1 MKQKYLLPGIVI
13 ILLLIAAFF
22 IVSSRSSDEGT
33 RVSTTVQRGP
43 FEIPVYT
50 SGQLEAENS
59 VQIVMPGELSSR
71 NVRIWEINITDIVEE
86 GTVVDSGDYIA
97 SLDFKTVEELL
108 NTAKDELEQ
117 AFNDFEDAKM
127 DSNLNLSNIRDQI
140 INAREEVE
148 EMQIILDESIY
159 ESPSIIRKAE
169 MDLEKAKRKLEQE
182 IRGYGLKKQQAVSRV
197 DRKHIELRQRQT
209 RVNDLSKVYESLRI
223 KAPKPGMVIYAKD
236 RFGDK
241 IKVGSSVSQW
251 MPTIATLPDL
261 TSMISI
267 TYVNEI
273 DISKI
278 KVGQKVKIG
287 IDALPGKILEG
298 QVITVANI
306 GQPLPKS
313 DAKVF
318 EVKVKIFGYV
328 NNLKPAMTTSNIIQT
343 GLFPDTLFI
352 PTDAVFEND
361 SMQYVFLDNGS
372 IVKQVVDLGDENEN
386 YIMVRKGLQE
396 GDVILLTKP
405 GAPDDLPIKGMD
417 VYREIK
423 KRKGIEEKEA
433 QKAIEEDKKKPVK
446 LNNKPGT
453 PGQNNIITIR

>member
-1 MKQKYLLPGIVI
+1 
-13 ILLLIAAFF
+13 
-22 IVSSRSSDEGT
+22 
-33 RVSTTVQRGP
+33 
-43 FEIPVYT
+43 
-50 SGQLEAENS
+50 
-59 VQIVMPGELSSR
+59 
-71 NVRIWEINITDIVEE
+71 
-86 GTVVDSGDYIA
+86 
-97 SLDFKTVEELL
+97 
-108 NTAKDELEQ
+108 
-117 AFNDFEDAKM
+117 
-127 DSNLNLSNIRDQI
+127 
-140 INAREEVE
+140 
-148 EMQIILDESIY
+148 
-159 ESPSIIRKAE
+159 
-169 MDLEKAKRKLEQE
+169 
-182 IRGYGLKKQQAVSRV
+182 
-197 DRKHIELRQRQT
+197 
-209 RVNDLSKVYESLRI
+209 
-223 KAPKPGMVIYAKD
+223 MVIYAKD

-352 PTDAVFEND
+352 PTDAVFEDD
-361 SMQYVFLDNGS
+361 SMQYVFLDNGP

-386 YIMVRKGLQE
+386 YIMVREGLEE

-405 GAPDDLPIKGMD
+405 DAPDDLPVKGMD
-417 VYREIK
+417 IYREIK
-423 KRKGIEEKEA
+423 KRKEIEEKEA
-433 QKAIEEDKKKPVK
+433 KKAIEEDKKKPVK

-453 PGQNNIITIR
+453 PGQNTIITIR

>member
-13 ILLLIAAFF
+13 ILLLITAFF
-22 IVSSRSSDEGT
+22 IASSRSSDEGT

-43 FEIPVYT
+43 FEILVYT

-148 EMQIILDESIY
+148 EMRIILDESIY

-278 KVGQKVKIG
+278 KAGQKVKIG
-287 IDALPGKILEG
+287 IDALPGEVLEG
-298 QVITVANI
+298 EVITVANI

-318 EVKVKIFGYV
+318 EVKVKIFGHV
-328 NNLKPAMTTSNIIQT
+328 NNLKPAMTTSNIIQI
-343 GLFPDTLFI
+343 GFFPDTLFI
-352 PTDAVFEND
+352 PTDAVFEDD
-361 SMQYVFLDNGS
+361 SMQYVFLDNGPV
-372 IVKQVVDLGDENEN
+372 VKQAVDLGDENEN
-386 YIMVRKGLQE
+386 YIMVRKGLKE

-405 GAPDDLPIKGMD
+405 DAPDDLPVKGMD
-417 VYREIK
+417 IYQEIK
-423 KRKGIEEKEA
+423 KRKEKEEKEA
-433 QKAIEEDKKKPVK
+433 QEALEEGKAKPVK
-446 LNNKPGT
+446 PDNRPVA
-453 PGQNNIITIR
+453 PGQNNVMIIR